1 MFFKRIIDLTTHG
14 TQFLKIKIFFTAY
27 HYSNNFHSAKNG
39 MTIENQYVTLKM
51 VAIHKTI
58 PEIIINQ
65 SKLGNSKS
73 KNAK

>member
-1 MFFKRIIDLTTHG
+1 
-14 TQFLKIKIFFTAY
+14 
-27 HYSNNFHSAKNG
+27 